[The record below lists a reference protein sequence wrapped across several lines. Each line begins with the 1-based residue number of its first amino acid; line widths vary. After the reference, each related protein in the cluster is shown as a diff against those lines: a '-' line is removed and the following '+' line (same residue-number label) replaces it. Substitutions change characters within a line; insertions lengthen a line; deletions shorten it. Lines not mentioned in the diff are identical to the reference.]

1 VNRWDRPRSHSLA
14 AWLAVGIC
22 SSVALLGWFGYR
34 ATREFRRSSQLL
46 TQRRTDEAASL
57 VVTALTRDMRGA
69 SESTLT
75 SSVWEASDL
84 DSSSHDIIALVAS
97 AFARY
102 PYAEDFFT
110 WDSRKPQ
117 APLVFYTRPDRP
129 PPWAPPG
136 DRSYPVRVV
145 TRPAAGDRLF
155 VRISADASAGRTL
168 SVNYFEVGDSQYQA
182 VTLLKYADRL
192 EEHLES
198 MRGVVV
204 NLSWT
209 RAPYISELLQQVAD
223 ISGEKTGLTL
233 AIIDDHNASIAGR
246 PGDGAF
252 ASRRSFPLT
261 FYDPTTITP
270 AYLPAATPVSWTVV
284 ASAGADTTLGAFLYG
299 PEFILAVITLAGFA
313 LATGLVFTLRGVRA
327 SAELAEMRAEF
338 MASVTHELKTP
349 IASIQAMGETLSRGR
364 LRDLKAE
371 QEYAAVV
378 TQQAKR
384 LGRLVENALA
394 YSRLTDVADA
404 YSFEP
409 LDLEDLVGAS
419 LAHFN
424 PVFKQ
429 DCAISVDIPADLPSI
444 HADRAAM
451 ELLLDN
457 IIDNALRHSGATHL
471 RIAAEARDNEV
482 WLEITD
488 GGIGIH
494 RDDLARVTQKFARG
508 RGAAHGGSGLGLA
521 IVARIVDDH
530 HGRFTIE
537 STPGTGTTVRV
548 MVPAASIVVRHP
560 HAAAS

>member
-1 VNRWDRPRSHSLA
+1 MKRWEWPRSPRVA

-46 TQRRTDEAASL
+46 TQRRTDEAAGL

-75 SSVWEASDL
+75 SSVWDTSDL
-84 DSSSHDIIALVAS
+84 DLSHDVIALVAN

-110 WDSRKPQ
+110 WDTRKPQ
-117 APLVFYTRPDRP
+117 AELVFYTRPDRP
-129 PPWAPPG
+129 PPWAPPA
-136 DRSYPVRVV
+136 DRTYPVRVV
-145 TRPAAGDRLF
+145 TRPAVGDKLF
-155 VRISADASAGRTL
+155 ARITADAAAGRSL
-168 SVNYFEVGDSQYQA
+168 SVTNFEVAGSTYQA

-192 EEHLES
+192 GEHLES
-198 MRGVVV
+198 VRGVVV

-209 RAPYISELLQQVAD
+209 RMHYFPELLQQLAD
-223 ISGEKTGLTL
+223 ISGEKTGVTL
-233 AIIDDHNASIAGR
+233 AIVDDRNTPLAGR
-246 PGDGAF
+246 IGRGTF
-252 ASRRSFPLT
+252 ASRRSFPMT
-261 FYDPTTITP
+261 FYDPTTIAP
-270 AYLPAATPVSWTVV
+270 ADAPSATPVSWTVV
-284 ASAGADTTLGAFLYG
+284 ASAEADPAFGAVLYG
-299 PEFILAVITLAGFA
+299 PELILGVITLAGFA

-327 SAELAEMRAEF
+327 SAALAEMRAEF

-404 YSFEP
+404 YAFEP

-419 LAHFN
+419 IAHFN

-457 IIDNALRHSGATHL
+457 IIDNALRHSGATRL
-471 RIAAEARDNEV
+471 RIAAEARGTEV

-488 GGIGIH
+488 HGIGID

-508 RGAAHGGSGLGLA
+508 RGASHGGSGLGLA

-530 HGRFTIE
+530 HGRWSIE
-537 STPGTGTTVRV
+537 SARGEGTTVRV
-548 MVPAASIVVRHP
+548 MVPAAAIVMRHP

>member
-1 VNRWDRPRSHSLA
+1 MNRWDRPRSHRVA

-34 ATREFRRSSQLL
+34 AIREFRRSSQQL
-46 TQRRTDEAASL
+46 TQRRTDEAAGL
-57 VVTALTRDMRGA
+57 VVTALTRDMRAA
-69 SESTLT
+69 SEATLT
-75 SSVWEASDL
+75 SSVWDAPD
-84 DSSSHDIIALVAS
+84 SSHDVIALIAS

-145 TRPAAGDRLF
+145 TRPAVGDKLF
-155 VRISADASAGRTL
+155 ARITADAAAGRTL
-168 SVNYFEVGDSQYQA
+168 SVNYFEVGDSRYQA
-182 VTLLKYADRL
+182 VALLKYADRL
-192 EEHLES
+192 DQHVES
-198 MRGVVV
+198 LRGVVV
-204 NLSWT
+204 NLAWT
-209 RAPYISELLQQVAD
+209 RAHYFPELLQQLAT

-233 AIIDDHNASIAGR
+233 AIVDDHNAAIAGKL
-246 PGDGAF
+246 GDGAF
-252 ASRRSFPLT
+252 ASRRSFPLA
-261 FYDPTTITP
+261 FYDPTTIAP
-270 AYLPAATPVSWTVV
+270 AYAPAVAPASWTVV
-284 ASAGADTTLGAFLYG
+284 ASAAGDPTFGAFVYG
-299 PEFILAVITLAGFA
+299 PEIILGMITLAGFA

-394 YSRLTDVADA
+394 YSRLTDVTEA

-488 GGIGIH
+488 GGVGIH

-530 HGRFTIE
+530 HGRLAIE
-537 STPGTGTTVRV
+537 STPGAGTTVRV
-548 MVPAASIVVRHP
+548 MVPAAAIVMRRP
-560 HAAAS
+560 QAAAS

>member
-1 VNRWDRPRSHSLA
+1 VNRSDRPRSHRVA

-34 ATREFRRSSQLL
+34 ATREFQRSSQLL
-46 TQRRTDEAASL
+46 TQRRTDESAGL
-57 VVTALTRDMRGA
+57 VVTALTRDMHGA
-69 SESTLT
+69 SESTLR
-75 SSVWEASDL
+75 SPVWDDSDL
-84 DSSSHDIIALVAS
+84 GASHDVIALVAS

-102 PYAEDFFT
+102 PYAEDFFA
-110 WDSRKPQ
+110 WDNRKPQ

-145 TRPAAGDRLF
+145 TRAALGDKLF
-155 VRISADASAGRTL
+155 ARMTEDAAAGRTL
-168 SVNYFEVGDSQYQA
+168 SVHAFEAAGSQYQA
-182 VTLLKYADRL
+182 VVLLKYADRL
-192 EEHLES
+192 EQHLES
-198 MRGVVV
+198 LRGVVV

-209 RAPYISELLQQVAD
+209 RQHYFPELLQQLAD
-223 ISGEKTGLTL
+223 VGGEKTGLGL
-233 AIIDDHNASIAGR
+233 AIVDEHGKRIAGR
-246 PGDGAF
+246 VGSDAF
-252 ASRRSFPLT
+252 VSRRTFPLA
-261 FYDPTTITP
+261 FFDPT
-270 AYLPAATPVSWTVV
+270 ALPAANSNGANAASWTVL
-284 ASAGADTTLGAFLYG
+284 AGAGADPTFDALLYR
-299 PEFILAVITLAGFA
+299 PEFVLGVITLAG
-313 LATGLVFTLRGVRA
+313 LTLGMGLVFTVRGVRA

-394 YSRLTDVADA
+394 YSRLTDAAEA

-429 DCAISVDIPADLPSI
+429 DYAISVDIPADLPSI

-457 IIDNALRHSGATHL
+457 IIDNAIRHSGATHL
-471 RIAAEARDNEV
+471 RIAAEARGNEV
-482 WLEITD
+482 WLEVVD
-488 GGIGIH
+488 GGVGIH
-494 RDDLARVTQKFARG
+494 RDDLARVTQKFVRG
-508 RGAAHGGSGLGLA
+508 RGATHGGSGLGLA

-537 STPGTGTTVRV
+537 STPGKGTTVRV
-548 MVPAASIVVRHP
+548 MVPAASIVVRHAQ
-560 HAAAS
+560 AAAS